1 MVGHTAVSC
10 LHCRRRECLLCSASA
25 ADRGLEAVCNEYRFE
40 AGLGNILISKHY
52 RGMRQLAAGGPNAA
66 LYNLIPAP

>member
-1 MVGHTAVSC
+1 M
-10 LHCRRRECLLCSASA
+10 
-25 ADRGLEAVCNEYRFE
+25 CNEYRFE

-52 RGMRQLAAGGPNAA
+52 GGMRQLAAGGPNAA